1 VDIKFNEDEVSELL
15 TVIVNRIADEAGLSD
30 KDRAMLKN
38 WRSKQMRPGRD
49 DMLELVQKVNEDFA
63 QQMARRQR
71 SQIRKPDW
79 LE

>member
-1 VDIKFNEDEVSELL
+1 MDIKFNEDEVNELL

-30 KDRAMLKN
+30 RDRAMLKN

-49 DMLELVQKVNEDFA
+49 DMVELVQKVNEDFA

>member
-1 VDIKFNEDEVSELL
+1 VDIKFNEDEVNELL
-15 TVIVNRIADEAGLSD
+15 TVIIIRIADEAGLSD

-49 DMLELVQKVNEDFA
+49 DMIELVQKVNEDFA

>member
-1 VDIKFNEDEVSELL
+1 MDIKFNEDEVNELL

>member
-1 VDIKFNEDEVSELL
+1 MEIRFNEDEVNELL

-30 KDRAMLKN
+30 RDRAMLKN

-49 DMLELVQKVNEDFA
+49 DMIELVQKVNEDFA

>member
-1 VDIKFNEDEVSELL
+1 MNIEFNEEEVNELL

-38 WRSKQMRPGRD
+38 WRSKQMRPGRE
-49 DMLELVQKVNEDFA
+49 DMLELVHKVNEDFA

>member
-1 VDIKFNEDEVSELL
+1 MDIKFNEDEVSELL

-49 DMLELVQKVNEDFA
+49 DMIELVQKVNEDFA

>member
-1 VDIKFNEDEVSELL
+1 MDIKFNEDEVNELL

-30 KDRAMLKN
+30 RDRAMLKN

-49 DMLELVQKVNEDFA
+49 DMTELVQKVNEDFA

>member
-1 VDIKFNEDEVSELL
+1 MDIKFNEEEVNELL

-30 KDRAMLKN
+30 KDRAILKN

-49 DMLELVQKVNEDFA
+49 DMAELVQKVNEDFA

>member
-1 VDIKFNEDEVSELL
+1 MDIKFNEEEVNELL

>member
-1 VDIKFNEDEVSELL
+1 MDVKFSEEEVNELL
-15 TVIVNRIADEAGLSD
+15 TVIINRIADEAGLSD
-30 KDRAMLKN
+30 RDRAMLKN

-49 DMLELVQKVNEDFA
+49 DMVELVQKVNEDFA

>member
-1 VDIKFNEDEVSELL
+1 MDVKFSEEEVNELL
-15 TVIVNRIADEAGLSD
+15 TVIINRIADEAGLSD
-30 KDRAMLKN
+30 RDRAMLKN

-49 DMLELVQKVNEDFA
+49 DMIELVQKVNEDFA

>member
-1 VDIKFNEDEVSELL
+1 
-15 TVIVNRIADEAGLSD
+15 
-30 KDRAMLKN
+30 MLKN

-49 DMLELVQKVNEDFA
+49 DMIELVQKVNEDFA

>member
-1 VDIKFNEDEVSELL
+1 MDIKFNEDEVNELL
-15 TVIVNRIADEAGLSD
+15 TVIINRIADEAGLSD

-49 DMLELVQKVNEDFA
+49 DMIELVQKVNEDFA

>member
-1 VDIKFNEDEVSELL
+1 MDIKFNEDEVNELL

-30 KDRAMLKN
+30 RDRAMLKN

-49 DMLELVQKVNEDFA
+49 DMIELVQKVNEDFA

>member
-1 VDIKFNEDEVSELL
+1 MDVRFNEEEVNELL
-15 TVIVNRIADEAGLSD
+15 TVLVNRMADEAGLSD

-38 WRSKQMRPGRD
+38 WRSKTMRPGRD

-63 QQMARRQR
+63 QQMARRMR

-79 LE
+79 LD

>member
-1 VDIKFNEDEVSELL
+1 MDIKFNEDEVSELL

>member
-1 VDIKFNEDEVSELL
+1 VDIKFNEDEVNELL
-15 TVIVNRIADEAGLSD
+15 TVIINRIADEAGLSD

-49 DMLELVQKVNEDFA
+49 DMIELVQKVNEDFA